1 MEWRS
6 VTENAAME
14 SRPKVVLR
22 AGEEKRIAGGHPW
35 AFSNEIEMDAAA
47 KALPPGELV
56 TLTRKD
62 GRTLGVAL
70 FNPHSLIAARVLSRD
85 PTAEIN
91 ARFFERRLQRALKLR
106 ERLVDVPFYR
116 LAHAEADGFPGAVID
131 RFGDVVVV
139 EVNSA
144 GMDRL
149 TEPLTAAID
158 KVLAPTTILLRGEGS
173 ARDSEGLTPMS
184 RFAKGGLEGPI
195 TVQENGARF
204 LADLSAGQKTGW
216 FYDQRNNRALMARF
230 AKGGSFLDVY
240 SYTGGFGVQAAVA
253 GASEVLAVDRSEAA
267 LALLQKS
274 AQANGVADRV
284 SVQRGEAFEA
294 LETLIAEK
302 RRFDIVS
309 ADPPAFVKSKKDFH
323 VGGKAYRK
331 LARLAA
337 QAVAPGG
344 LLFIASC
351 SHNMPADEF
360 ARQVARGIH
369 EGGRSAKQLYTAGA
383 APDHPVHPFLPES
396 AYLKALVL
404 QVE

>member
-1 MEWRS
+1 MATDPLE
-6 VTENAAME
+6 T
-14 SRPKVVLR
+14 RPVVSLKR
-22 AGEEKRIAGGHPW
+22 GDDKRIGTGHPW

-56 TLTRKD
+56 TLKRHD

-91 ARFFERRLQRALKLR
+91 ARFFERRLTRALKLR
-106 ERLVDVPFYR
+106 ERLVGVPFYR

-131 RFGDVVVV
+131 RFGETVVV
-139 EVNSA
+139 ELNSA

-158 KVLAPTTILLRGEGS
+158 KVLAPGTILLRGEGA
-173 ARDSEGLTPMS
+173 ARKMEGLEPMS
-184 RFAKGGLEGPI
+184 QFAKGGLDGPI
-195 TVQENGARF
+195 TIQENGARF

-216 FYDQRNNRALMARF
+216 FYDQRNNRALMAGF
-230 AKGGSFLDVY
+230 AKDRTFLDVY

-253 GASEVLAVDRSEAA
+253 GATKVLAVDRSEAA

-274 AQANGVADRV
+274 AEANGVAERV
-284 SVQRGEAFEA
+284 SVERGEAFEA
-294 LETLIAEK
+294 LEALIAEK
-302 RRFDIVS
+302 KRFDVVS

-331 LARLAA
+331 LARLAC
-337 QAVAPGG
+337 QAVEPGG

-351 SHNMPADEF
+351 SYNMPVEEF
-360 ARQVARGIH
+360 AQQVARGIH
-369 EGGRSAKQLYTAGA
+369 EGGRSAKQLYTTGA